1 MDSIHNPM
9 GGKGKREEGVEREK
23 EVWVPLNTHIY
34 IYIYIPRVVCLAA
47 GGSLPL
53 TYLWYTPSPARHLYW
68 KYFRIIF
75 VYEFLNFLKN
85 GTAIKNR
92 K

>member
-34 IYIYIPRVVCLAA
+34 IYIYTSSRVP
-47 GGSLPL
+47 GSRRISSSDVLVVYSFTRTPL
-53 TYLWYTPSPARHLYW
+53 ILEML
-68 KYFRIIF
+68 
-75 VYEFLNFLKN
+75 
-85 GTAIKNR
+85 
-92 K
+92 